1 MAMQNPLLKK
11 QEQINILHGKL
22 DRIRHKIAVL
32 SGKGGVGKTTV
43 AVNIAALLAKKGYK
57 VGLLDADIDCPNVG
71 KMLGIEETF
80 RIEEGTLIPVEKYG
94 MKILS
99 MAFFQS
105 EDKPTI
111 WRGPLIHSAI
121 MQLIEKSDIGDLDY
135 LIIDMAPGTHDST
148 LTVFQF
154 LDVSAAV
161 VVTTPQSLALLDA
174 KKSALAAMHF
184 NKPVGIV
191 ENMAGELFGH
201 GRGKDLAALLN
212 VPYLGGIEMKKG
224 IAEENHIPIVLRDDE
239 IKKEFEEI
247 VGNMKKMLGKSN

>member
-1 MAMQNPLLKK
+1 MQEMMEKHDQLNRMKR
-11 QEQINILHGKL
+11 NL
-22 DRIRHKIAVL
+22 DGIKHKIAVL

-43 AVNIAALLAKKGYK
+43 AVNVAVLLAKKGYK

-80 RIEEGTLIPVEKYG
+80 KMEKEKLMPVERYG

-99 MAFFQS
+99 MAFFQG

-121 MQLIEKSDIGDLDY
+121 MQLVEKSDIGDLDY

-154 LDVSAAV
+154 LDISAAV
-161 VVTTPQSLALLDA
+161 VVTTPQSLSLLDA
-174 KKSALAAMHF
+174 KKAALAAMHF

-191 ENMAGELFGH
+191 ENMAGEIFGS
-201 GRGKDLAALLN
+201 GGGKKLAD
-212 VPYLGGIEMKKG
+212 EMKVPFLGSVDMKKE
-224 IAEENHIPIVLRDDE
+224 IASENHIPIVLRDDSMRTG
-239 IKKEFEEI
+239 FEGI
-247 VGNMKKMLGKSN
+247 VENMKGLLK

>member
-1 MAMQNPLLKK
+1 MQENPMMKK
-11 QEQINILHGKL
+11 QEQMNTLIRKL
-22 DRIRHKIAVL
+22 DRIKHKIAVL

-43 AVNIAALLAKKGYK
+43 AVNMAALLAKKGYK

-80 RIEEGTLIPVEKYG
+80 RMDEGMLVPMEKYG

-105 EDKPTI
+105 DDKPTI

-121 MQLIEKSDIGDLDY
+121 MQLIEKSDIGVLDY

-154 LDVSAAV
+154 LDVTAAV
-161 VVTTPQSLALLDA
+161 AVTTPQTLSLLDA
-174 KKSALAAMHF
+174 KKSVLAARHF
-184 NKPVGIV
+184 QKPVGIV
-191 ENMAGELFGH
+191 ENMEGDMFGSGGGKKLAEDLGVPFLGSIKMSKELSS
-201 GRGKDLAALLN
+201 DS
-212 VPYLGGIEMKKG
+212 
-224 IAEENHIPIVLRDDE
+224 HIPAVLRNEDMR
-239 IKKEFEEI
+239 KAFEEI
-247 VGNMKKMLGKSN
+247 TENMKKMIK